1 MRSRHSCPE
10 HTEICIA
17 TACHPD
23 CVVTRRGDGVHQRTR
38 VEPGTIWLCTVGTL
52 EEDIRISE
60 WHDILHIYLPPQRF
74 SDISDVTGTRL
85 STQFVRYLGGIYDE
99 VIRKAGLELLS
110 EMRAPSAAGH
120 VLAEHRPSTHGA
132 PGSQAFSSDAHQ
144 HRQAAFQVA
153 PR

>member
-1 MRSRHSCPE
+1 MEVQEHGERKYQGGDVLASSLAQGWNTVAADIRRHEACEIPPFLPE

-74 SDISDVTGTRL
+74 GDISDVTGTDYRPE
-85 STQFVRYLGGIYDE
+85 SVRYLGGLYDE
-99 VIRKAGLELLS
+99 VIRK
-110 EMRAPSAAGH
+110 
-120 VLAEHRPSTHGA
+120 VGA
-132 PGSQAFSSDAHQ
+132 
-144 HRQAAFQVA
+144 
-153 PR
+153 